1 MRPDERTSG
10 KSFGNKLSLKTQ
22 KAAVRRT
29 HFQIRSEAHDTYTML
44 SCVFFR
50 QSQPTKCVSKI
61 LTQIDFRE
69 RSTILKAKVR
79 PMKMAVNFEVRRNI
93 LDDFLSVQMHDN
105 AYVCGRVPPFIS
117 HYQNSAFCVSLQ
129 DRKNLAKNLLQSQMP
144 NLLEAR

>member
-1 MRPDERTSG
+1 
-10 KSFGNKLSLKTQ
+10 
-22 KAAVRRT
+22 
-29 HFQIRSEAHDTYTML
+29 ML

-61 LTQIDFRE
+61 LAQIDFRE

-105 AYVCGRVPPFIS
+105 ARVCVRVPPYTS
-117 HYQNSAFCVSLQ
+117 HHQSSAFCVSVQVPEKLS
-129 DRKNLAKNLLQSQMP
+129 KELYAILACR
-144 NLLEAR
+144 A